1 MHIINY
7 SVFSLFI
14 FQMRLHLKRLNNILY
29 NQLFFFLFLDFVIF
43 SLKHFHQLS
52 SDLYWINKDR
62 SYFIASGNKDVVLI
76 FSLGANILVFVRQ
89 TLTPSSANR
98 QLDIKIVAFV
108 SIFVQVSYSWII

>member
-1 MHIINY
+1 M
-7 SVFSLFI
+7 
-14 FQMRLHLKRLNNILY
+14 
-29 NQLFFFLFLDFVIF
+29 
-43 SLKHFHQLS
+43 
-52 SDLYWINKDR
+52 
-62 SYFIASGNKDVVLI
+62 VLI